1 MSTDSDLRRLVGY
14 NIQRAQSAV
23 MGAVNRVLATY
34 GLRRASY
41 SVLSVVVQ
49 TPGLRQADVSDVLAI
64 ERPNLVQI
72 VDDLEQAGW
81 IARRRADAD
90 RRAYELHPTV
100 AGRAR
105 YIEAR
110 GALTDFDGKL
120 TASLDES
127 AVRALID
134 GLNAVESAGP
144 EAEDREVNRGLQTP

>member
-49 TPGLRQADVSDVLAI
+49 TPGLRQADVSDLLAI
-64 ERPNLVQI
+64 ERPNLVQV
-72 VDDLEQAGW
+72 VDHLEQAGW
-81 IARRRADAD
+81 LTRRRTDAD
-90 RRAYELHPTV
+90 RRAYELHPTD

-105 YIEAR
+105 YFEAR
-110 GALTDFDGKL
+110 GALTDFDCKL
-120 TASLDES
+120 TATLDEP
-127 AVRALID
+127 AVQALID
-134 GLNAVESAGP
+134 ALNAVEAAGP
-144 EAEDREVNRGLQTP
+144 AAEDREANHGLQTP